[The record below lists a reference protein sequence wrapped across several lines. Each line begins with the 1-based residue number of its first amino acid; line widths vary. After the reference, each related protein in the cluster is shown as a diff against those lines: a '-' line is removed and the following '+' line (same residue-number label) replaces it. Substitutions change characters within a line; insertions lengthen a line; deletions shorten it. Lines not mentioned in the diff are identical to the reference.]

1 MPTSSAAREC
11 PPCLRTTDVIPLQHV
26 IVTPETPEVIASYW
40 EFMTESCPDSFN
52 AWFAMV
58 PASRGADD

>member
-1 MPTSSAAREC
+1 MSGPQHLMVTSE
-11 PPCLRTTDVIPLQHV
+11 P
-26 IVTPETPEVIASYW
+26 PEVIASYW

-58 PASRGADD
+58 PGPHGADD

>member
-1 MPTSSAAREC
+1 
-11 PPCLRTTDVIPLQHV
+11 VIPLQHV